1 MLSTL
6 SPAVQFDSL
15 SPNPTVSAIDQAIQF
30 LRLYNLS
37 ADQQLTIEHAI
48 GQVAQQR
55 NCSRKQAAWWLH
67 KQAFSELY

>member
-1 MLSTL
+1 MLPTL
-6 SPAVQFDSL
+6 SQSVSVDSRSL
-15 SPNPTVSAIDQAIQF
+15 SLPASAIDQAIQF

-67 KQAFSELY
+67 KKAFPELY